1 MEFVRGYPAALLLQG
16 KIDLVK
22 QEPAKAV
29 ECFRRAA
36 EQSPLPEYEWALAEA
51 ARLTGN
57 DELAH
62 KTEEKLVSR
71 GAAEDPR
78 TLALFL
84 ATRKRTPR
92 RPRNWLRPS

>member
-1 MEFVRGYPAALLLQG
+1 M
-16 KIDLVK
+16 
-22 QEPAKAV
+22 

-36 EQSPLPEYEWALAEA
+36 EQSPLPEYEWALADA

-57 DELAH
+57 DELAR

-78 TLALFL
+78 TLA
-84 ATRKRTPR
+84 
-92 RPRNWLRPS
+92 SS